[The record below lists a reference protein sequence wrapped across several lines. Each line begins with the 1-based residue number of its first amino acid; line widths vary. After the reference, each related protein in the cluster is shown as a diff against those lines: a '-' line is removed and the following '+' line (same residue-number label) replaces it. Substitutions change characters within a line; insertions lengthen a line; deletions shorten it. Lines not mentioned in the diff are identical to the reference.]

1 MQYIKLTALMS
12 AVARLM
18 LNVGGPVTVKQ
29 HISQTVAV
37 P

>member
-1 MQYIKLTALMS
+1 MQYIKLIEFMS

-18 LNVGGPVTVKQ
+18 PNVGGPVTVEQ
-29 HISQTVAV
+29 NILQTVAV